1 MRKKM
6 VLIGAG
12 SAMFAKGL
20 FLDIVERSKLKW
32 HIALVDTDATA
43 LDIIRLICEKLIEL
57 KKADVKLSFSTE
69 RTDVLPDADYVVCTI
84 GVGGRRAW
92 EQDVFIPR
100 KYGIYQPVGDS
111 VGPGGVSRA
120 MRMIPAMVD
129 IANDVAKLCPTAI
142 MFNYSNP
149 MTAICMAVRRATK
162 VPIVGLCHGVPNGW
176 KRIAGFLG
184 FKPNDGAYTACGLN
198 HMVFFYKMRL
208 NGEDLFPR
216 LIDRINM
223 TSEENRVIGPL
234 TADFVRL
241 HGSYIASDD
250 RHYSEFVP
258 EVMARDAYYGKTLG
272 IGDKPFSG
280 TFSFEQTISL
290 GDEEFAEYIKYAKSG
305 DSLPEAF
312 VKREEGES
320 EHLIEMVNAMEEDKA
335 EVFYANMPNDSA
347 LKQVPYST
355 VIERPVL
362 VSGSGIQPLQLPNF
376 PSSLLP
382 QTLRYAGIFDVVV
395 QAALNGDISLMQC
408 AIEESSARPGRENVQ
423 KLTNEL
429 LVAQKEYLPQFE

>member
-1 MRKKM
+1 M

-12 SAMFAKGL
+12 SAMFTKGL
-20 FLDIVERSKLKW
+20 FLDILERSKLKW
-32 HIALVDTDATA
+32 HIALVDTDAVA
-43 LDIIRLICEKLIEL
+43 LDVIRLICEKLIEL
-57 KKADVKLSFSTE
+57 KKADVELSFSTE
-69 RTDVLPDADYVVCTI
+69 RTEVLSGADYVVCTI

-100 KYGIYQPVGDS
+100 KYGVYQPVGDS

-129 IANDVAKLCPTAI
+129 IANDVAKFCPTAM

-208 NGEDLFPR
+208 NGENLFPR
-216 LIDRINM
+216 LIDKIN
-223 TSEENRVIGPL
+223 TVSSEECSVIGPL

-272 IGDKPFSG
+272 LGNEPFSG

-290 GDEEFAEYIKYAKSG
+290 GDEEFAEYTRYAKSRN
-305 DSLPEAF
+305 SLPEAF
-312 VKREEGES
+312 VQREEGEG
-320 EHLIEMVNAMEEDKA
+320 EHLIEMINAMEEDKA
-335 EVFYANMPNDSA
+335 EVFYANVPNDSA
-347 LKQVPYST
+347 LSQVPSAT

-362 VSGSGIQPLQLPNF
+362 VSGSGIQPLQLPDF

-382 QTLRYAGIFDVVV
+382 QTLRYAGLFDVVV

-408 AIEESSARPGRENVQ
+408 AIEESCARLGRENVQ

-429 LVAQKEYLPQFE
+429 LTAQKVYLPQFG